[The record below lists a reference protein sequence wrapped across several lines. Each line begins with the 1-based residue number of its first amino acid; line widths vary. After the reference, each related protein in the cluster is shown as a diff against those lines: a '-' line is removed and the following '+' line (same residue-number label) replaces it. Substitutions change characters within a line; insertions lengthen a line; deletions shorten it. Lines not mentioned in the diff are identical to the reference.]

1 MSNSSS
7 GGMEQLIQELRSLA
21 DEAAEDAKRR
31 KDEVDFSEVEPS
43 HMALAEKQ
51 GMKQAFEQAWRLA
64 ISKRDVQPDTEQ
76 SHEANRDAV
85 PENSK
90 GRMPDEMYEATFD
103 PMFDVADRWGIP
115 MEDAEAFLESVGYF
129 EHAATYDPVDEE
141 HNV

>member
-1 MSNSSS
+1 
-7 GGMEQLIQELRSLA
+7 MEQLIQDLRSLA

-64 ISKRDVQPDTEQ
+64 ISKRDVQPDAEQ

-90 GRMPDEMYEATFD
+90 SRMPDEMYEATFD
-103 PMFDVADRWGIP
+103 PMFDVADRWDIP

-129 EHAATYDPVDEE
+129 EHATTYNPEDEE